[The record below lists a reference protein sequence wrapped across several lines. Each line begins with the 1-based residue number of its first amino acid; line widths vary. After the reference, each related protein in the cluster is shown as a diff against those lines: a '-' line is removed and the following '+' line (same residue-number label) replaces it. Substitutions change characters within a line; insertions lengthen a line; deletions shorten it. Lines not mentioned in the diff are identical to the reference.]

1 MLEVQGWSTG
11 KYLVEAT
18 VDRAIMKGFFLKVL
32 FQLGKKHPKKSA
44 AHSQNWKES
53 NEANA

>member
-11 KYLVEAT
+11 KYLGEAI

-32 FQLGKKHPKKSA
+32 FQRGKKHPKKSA